1 MQQCSRHDYDFHR
14 TPATRWR
21 QSSLP
26 RQARW
31 LATGIT
37 WHGAAHPND
46 AHPAQLLPRPPQ
58 SHVVRAAQ
66 PDNATPGPWAPLPP
80 RPAATAA
87 PSPFVQDG
95 GAGGAASSAA
105 AAAAAAVRGP
115 RAARP
120 PAAPAP

>member
-1 MQQCSRHDYDFHR
+1 MTY
-14 TPATRWR
+14 A
-21 QSSLP
+21 
-26 RQARW
+26 
-31 LATGIT
+31 
-37 WHGAAHPND
+37 GAALAP
-46 AHPAQLLPRPPQ
+46 PAAGSRDSP
-58 SHVVRAAQ
+58 AQ
-66 PDNATPGPWAPLPP
+66 PDNATPGPWALLPP

-105 AAAAAAVRGP
+105 AAAAAAVRGL